1 MTHPFSA
8 ARHASCRMF
17 PQMNK
22 LHPAS
27 RARAGNVR
35 VRFARSLACA
45 CLLTLAAA
53 CDPDGASR
61 RASRTAARDSGL
73 PRTNLPMPPVTN
85 VGGAAI
91 ESGWTLLDGRR
102 ASFADFRGQVLVLDF
117 YATYCPPCRDE
128 IPHLNALQRRY
139 RSEGVNVVGLN
150 VGGEEDRP
158 KVPAFVEELKIAYS
172 LGDPDQAL
180 VDSFLSDDTTI
191 PQTFVFDRAG
201 RLVRRFV
208 GYDQSVAD
216 ELEEAIRK
224 AVKSDE

>member
-1 MTHPFSA
+1 MRFPFHG
-8 ARHASCRMF
+8 RR
-17 PQMNK
+17 
-22 LHPAS
+22 
-27 RARAGNVR
+27 RART
-35 VRFARSLACA
+35 ARLTLASAA
-45 CLLTLAAA
+45 CLLLLLLAASA

-61 RASRTAARDSGL
+61 RTARVRPRNASQ
-73 PRTNLPMPPVTN
+73 PRTNLPMPPVE
-85 VGGAAI
+85 GAQPAGLQGH
-91 ESGWTLLDGRR
+91 GWTLLDGRR
-102 ASFADFRGQVLVLDF
+102 AAFEDFRGQVLVLDF

-128 IPHLNALQRRY
+128 IPHLNALQRRFKAD
-139 RSEGVNVVGLN
+139 GVNVVGLN